1 MHRVNHQIP
10 ILSRRRNAPVASQPC
25 SFDRS
30 YSQPLTA
37 MATATRVLPKL
48 SNRGILDVPSSA
60 FNAVRLAAE
69 EMGVTLRVHDHHIP
83 GAFHGEDFVP
93 VPHLLLELSAEHAFQ
108 VARCIDVIDPQIETI
123 VDAHMKPFAVPQEQ

>member
-1 MHRVNHQIP
+1 
-10 ILSRRRNAPVASQPC
+10 
-25 SFDRS
+25 
-30 YSQPLTA
+30 

-48 SNRGILDVPSSA
+48 SDRGILDIPSSA
-60 FNAVRLAAE
+60 FNAVRLVAE
-69 EMGVTLRVHDHHIP
+69 DMGVALRVHDHQVP

-108 VARCIDVIDPQIETI
+108 IARCIDVIDPQIETI